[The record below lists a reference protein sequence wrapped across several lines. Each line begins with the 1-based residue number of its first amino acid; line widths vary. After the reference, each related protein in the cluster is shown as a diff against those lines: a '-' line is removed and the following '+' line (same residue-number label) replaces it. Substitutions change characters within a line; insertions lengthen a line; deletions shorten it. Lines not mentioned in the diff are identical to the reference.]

1 MIIGKRIYLRKLSLK
16 DASLDYLSWVNNKKI
31 TKYMD
36 IGKKRYTLKYLKN
49 YITKSNKANNEK
61 LFGIFLRD
69 KRKHIGNMKIEEINY
84 KHKRA
89 YIGIMI
95 GDVNEW
101 GKGYATESIKLIT
114 GFSFKN
120 LKLNKLKAGIVSINI
135 GSIELF
141 KKAGF
146 KLEAKLIKDCLIG
159 NKYFD
164 SYIFTKFK

>member
-1 MIIGKRIYLRKLSLK
+1 MIIGNRIYLRKLSLK
-16 DASLDYLSWVNNKKI
+16 DASLYYLSWVNNKQI

-49 YITKSNKANNEK
+49 YITKSNKANNEE

-69 KRKHIGNMKIEEINY
+69 KKKHIGNIKIEEIDHI
-84 KHKRA
+84 HKRA

-95 GDVNEW
+95 GDTDEW
-101 GKGYATESIKLIT
+101 GKGYAKEAINMITEY
-114 GFSFKN
+114 SFKR
-120 LKLNKLKAGIVSINI
+120 LKLNKLKAGIISLNTQSIK
-135 GSIELF
+135 LF

-146 KLEAKLIKDCLIG
+146 KLEAKLIKDCLVS

-164 SYIFTKFK
+164 SHIYTKFK